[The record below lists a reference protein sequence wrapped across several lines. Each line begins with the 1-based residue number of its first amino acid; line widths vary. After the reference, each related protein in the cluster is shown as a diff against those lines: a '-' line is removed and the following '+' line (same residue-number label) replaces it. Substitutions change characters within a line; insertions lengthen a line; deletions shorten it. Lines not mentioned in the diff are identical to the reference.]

1 MTDRDRLNDL
11 KDILDLLYEK
21 LGVFE
26 KDLIISANTPAKF
39 ELKQRIKREILPDIR
54 KYETEYW
61 ELYPQEAI
69 VISDEQA
76 ETQLVKVEEAVT
88 SIEQIPSSTYPSELI
103 SLLQE
108 IRDKLDKPDKA
119 ASAKLKVVIPLI
131 PAIASYELEME
142 TEGLMYQAWKK
153 IKGIVRR

>member
-1 MTDRDRLNDL
+1 MTNCARLDDL
-11 KDILDLLYEK
+11 KDILELLYEK
-21 LGVFE
+21 LGEFE
-26 KDLIISANTPAKF
+26 KELIISSSKPANF
-39 ELKQRIKREILPDIR
+39 ELKQRIKREIIPDIR

-69 VISDEQA
+69 IISDEEA
-76 ETQLVKVEEAVT
+76 ETQLVRVEEAVT
-88 SIEQIPSSTYPSELI
+88 SIEQIPSSTYPLELI

-108 IRDKLDKPDKA
+108 IRDKLDEDKA

-153 IKGIVRR
+153 LKRIVRR

>member
-1 MTDRDRLNDL
+1 MSDRDRLNDL
-11 KDILDLLYEK
+11 KDILELLYEK
-21 LGVFE
+21 LGEFE
-26 KDLIISANTPAKF
+26 KELIISSSKPANF
-39 ELKQRIKREILPDIR
+39 ELKQRIKREILPSIR

-69 VISDEQA
+69 IISDEEA
-76 ETQLVKVEEAVT
+76 EPQLVKVEEAVT

-108 IRDKLDKPDKA
+108 IRDKLDEDKA

-142 TEGLMYQAWKK
+142 TEGLMYRAWKK
-153 IKGIVRR
+153 LKGMVRR